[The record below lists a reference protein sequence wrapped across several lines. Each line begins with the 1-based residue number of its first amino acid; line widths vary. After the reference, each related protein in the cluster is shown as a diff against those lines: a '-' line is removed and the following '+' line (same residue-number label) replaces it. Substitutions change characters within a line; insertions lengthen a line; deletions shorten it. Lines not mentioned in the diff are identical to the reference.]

1 MKKKQVIII
10 PIVILAVIAVGIAIY
25 FNATNNIQ
33 VSVAEPS
40 DKSNSSYIYQ
50 IGFGG
55 ISDFVIGPKKAHIDT
70 VRNDLNAFYEDFLNT
85 YEKPYYV
92 EAKYENVDGET
103 VITYRGE
110 VTDSS
115 TGNLVA
121 FDKEFRY
128 DFIITDKIIA
138 NESDTLQYFS

>member
-10 PIVILAVIAVGIAIY
+10 PIVILAVIAVSIAIY

-33 VSVAEPS
+33 VSVAGPS
-40 DKSNSSYIYQ
+40 DKSNSSYIYH

-115 TGNLVA
+115 TGNPVA
-121 FDKEFRY
+121 FNKEFRY

-138 NESDTLQYFS
+138 NESDALQYFS

>member
-10 PIVILAVIAVGIAIY
+10 PIVILAVIAVSIAIY

-33 VSVAEPS
+33 VSVAGPS

-70 VRNDLNAFYEDFLNT
+70 VRNDLDAFYEDFLNT

-115 TGNLVA
+115 TGNPVA
-121 FDKEFRY
+121 FNKEFRY

-138 NESDTLQYFS
+138 NESDALQYFS